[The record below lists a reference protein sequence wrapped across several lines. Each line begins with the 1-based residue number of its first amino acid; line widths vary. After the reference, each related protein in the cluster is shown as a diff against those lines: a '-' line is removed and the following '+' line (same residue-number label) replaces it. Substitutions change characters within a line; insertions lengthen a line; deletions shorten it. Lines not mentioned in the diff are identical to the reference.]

1 MVAFYFFPILFFV
14 LRRTFMRSSRAILY
28 AQRLS
33 ELTSQLSE
41 LEYLRGLVEEAERSA
56 RGVPPLRLTHPASR
70 RLRRREP
77 GALSVRLRRHAP
89 PNRNAG
95 AINLPDN
102 DNQVDWTLLEPFPD
116 GWWASP

>member
-1 MVAFYFFPILFFV
+1 
-14 LRRTFMRSSRAILY
+14 MRSSRAILY

-41 LEYLRGLVEEAERSA
+41 LEYLRSLVDAAERRA
-56 RGVPPLRLTHPASR
+56 RGARPLRLTRPASR
-70 RLRRREP
+70 RLRSREP

-95 AINLPDN
+95 AITPADN

-116 GWWASP
+116 GWWASS